1 MITDEQIEYIFSQ
14 LPRPDKDDFTVR
26 FAREIIKTSE
36 QSKWVKF
43 DQADES
49 TWPKSGDSVLVLI
62 DKDALDELDYEHKA
76 YFSDFFTSS
85 RTCYF
90 DFDVYHADEC
100 GMSVTHWQPLPE
112 PPTN

>member
-1 MITDEQIEYIFSQ
+1 MITEEQIKEFDESLEIGSFGRAENIRECLEEY
-14 LPRPDKDDFTVR
+14 
-26 FAREIIKTSE
+26 E
-36 QSKWVKF
+36 QSKWIKF
-43 DQADES
+43 DPQDES

-112 PPTN
+112 PLTN